1 MTDIE
6 AAPTTILFATDGTS
20 ASRIARAAAANLAR
34 ESGAALH
41 VVHVW
46 SPASAM
52 SGAPGVDEGIAVG
65 VATSEAQLIKETL
78 GCPVAAV
85 HTPIGSRAHGILACA
100 AAVGAGLIVVGGRR
114 LGIVEEL
121 FTYRVSED
129 LVHHSYRPVL
139 LAREDGSAWPPRHI
153 VVGCDGSPE
162 AVRAAS
168 LAGWVAAVS
177 GADVTL
183 VAVNTAP
190 LDGEAGTGDA
200 ERALEAASR
209 ALDGTTFTT
218 RVVRTTDVAK
228 ALREACTSL
237 TGSALLA
244 IGARGS
250 SALHRVPQFSVSRSV
265 THHTHLPLLLVPPTA
280 PHSGDL
286 RG

>member
-1 MTDIE
+1 
-6 AAPTTILFATDGTS
+6 
-20 ASRIARAAAANLAR
+20 
-34 ESGAALH
+34 
-41 VVHVW
+41 
-46 SPASAM
+46 M
-52 SGAPGVDEGIAVG
+52 SGAQGVDEGIAVG
-65 VATSEAQLIKETL
+65 VATAEATLIEETL
-78 GCPVAAV
+78 GSHVAAV

-100 AAVGAGLIVVGGRR
+100 AAVGAGLVVVGGRR

-129 LVHHSYRPVL
+129 VVHHSYRPVL

-168 LAGWVAAVS
+168 LAGWMAALS
-177 GADVTL
+177 GADVSL
-183 VAVNTAP
+183 VAVNTAR
-190 LDGEAGTGDA
+190 LDGEAGTDDA

-209 ALDGTTFTT
+209 ALDSTLFTT
-218 RVVRTTDVAK
+218 RVVRTADIAK

-237 TGSALLA
+237 TESALLA

-265 THHTHLPLLLVPPTA
+265 THHTRVPLLLVPPTPA
-280 PHSGDL
+280 QAGDL
-286 RG
+286 RI